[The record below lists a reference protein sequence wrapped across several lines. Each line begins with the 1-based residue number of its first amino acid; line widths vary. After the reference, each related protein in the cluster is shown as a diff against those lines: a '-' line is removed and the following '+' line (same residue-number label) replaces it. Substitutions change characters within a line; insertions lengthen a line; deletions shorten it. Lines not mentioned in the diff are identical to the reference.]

1 MAIVNEVITKF
12 SFIGSLKPQEGFNAN
27 LKSSLGLLAGVGA
40 AIGAATAGVYMWTN
54 SVTQAIDP
62 MVQLSR
68 ETGETIST
76 IQELGYA
83 ASQNGSDLDAVMSS
97 MKELTK
103 RAGEFART
111 GGGTAAES
119 FLQLGINVRGANGQ
133 VKKSSELMDDL
144 RVRLRGFDAAQQ
156 ADILDKLGIDP
167 SMIQLLNQSSDSIDK
182 LRQRARDLGTIT
194 KAQADAAASLNDS
207 TTTMRFG
214 MQSLQNQIAVGLAP
228 VVQEM
233 TEGFIDF
240 LIANKDLI
248 RDGIKSL
255 GVAIVELGGFM
266 KRIAPF
272 ALAAAAAFGV
282 WKVATFGL
290 GKALALVFSP
300 VTLIVAAIA
309 GIALAIDDLVVAF
322 RGGDSVIR
330 DFLLDWTG
338 FDIRPA
344 LQDGVKAVGEF
355 VDKSIVMFTMLKDLV
370 FGMFDG
376 IADTVN
382 GIFDTASGVA
392 GDVGDF
398 FGFGGGNTDAAFN
411 SGVGAN
417 DVPIFNQGNNINIYS
432 NDPEAAGRSAAENI
446 DRNYKQAR
454 QYYERGGQ

>member
-1 MAIVNEVITKF
+1 MAIVNEVVTRF

-40 AIGAATAGVYMWTN
+40 AIGTATAGVYMWTN

-68 ETGETIST
+68 ETGEAIST

-83 ASQNGSDLDAVMSS
+83 ASQNGSDVDAVMSS

-144 RVRLRGFDAAQQ
+144 RVRLKGFDAAQQ

-194 KAQADAAASLNDS
+194 KVQADAAASLNDS

-214 MQSLQNQIAVGLAP
+214 LQSLQNQIAVGLAP

-255 GVAIVELGGFM
+255 GVAIIELGGFM

-282 WKVATFGL
+282 WKVATLGL

-300 VTLIVAAIA
+300 LTLIV

-330 DFLLDWTG
+330 DFLLEWTG

-355 VDKSIVMFTMLKDLV
+355 VDQAFMMFSKLRDLV

-376 IADTVN
+376 IADSVT
-382 GIFDTASGVA
+382 GIFDSVSGAA

>member
-1 MAIVNEVITKF
+1 MAIVNEVVTRF

-167 SMIQLLNQSSDSIDK
+167 SMIQLLNQSSESIDK

-194 KAQADAAASLNDS
+194 KEQADAAAALNDS

-228 VVQEM
+228 VVQGM

-272 ALAAAAAFGV
+272 ALTAAAAFGV
-282 WKVATFGL
+282 WKVATIGL

-355 VDKSIVMFTMLKDLV
+355 VDKSIVMFTILKDLV